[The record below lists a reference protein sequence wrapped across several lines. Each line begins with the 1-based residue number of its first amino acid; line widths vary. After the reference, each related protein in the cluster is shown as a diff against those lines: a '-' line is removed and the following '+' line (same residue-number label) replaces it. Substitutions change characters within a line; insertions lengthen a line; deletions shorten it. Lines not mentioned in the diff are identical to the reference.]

1 MQFRNLWLVLAV
13 LTLFLTSA
21 CARRPQLNGTVFD
34 TPVEA
39 YDITGTNYDGTPF
52 RLSDT
57 RGKITMVFFGY
68 TFCPDVC
75 PLTLADLKQ
84 VSEKL
89 GDKAAEFAVV
99 FITVDPERDTLEKMT
114 QYVQAFNPTFYGVR
128 MEGEALE
135 AAKTTFGIYAAK
147 SDVATGNPDSYFVDH
162 TAALYVIDRAG
173 NLRETLP
180 YDAGPEQIL
189 PDVEYWLQAE

>member
-1 MQFRNLWLVLAV
+1 MQFCKLWSVLLV
-13 LTLFLTSA
+13 LTLLLPTA
-21 CARRPQLNGTVFD
+21 CTRRPQLNGTLFD

-39 YDITGTNYDGTPF
+39 YDISGTNYDGTPF

-57 RGKITMVFFGY
+57 RGKITVIFFGY

-75 PLTLADLKQ
+75 PFTLADLKQ
-84 VSEKL
+84 VREKL
-89 GDKAAEFAVV
+89 GDKASDFAVV
-99 FITVDPERDTLEKMT
+99 FITVDPERDTLDKLKP
-114 QYVQAFNPTFYGVR
+114 YVQAFNPTFYGVR

-147 SDVATGNPDSYFVDH
+147 SETSTGTPDSYFVDH
-162 TAALYVIDRAG
+162 TAALYLVDRAG

-189 PDVEYWLQAE
+189 PDVEYWLQAS

>member
-1 MQFRNLWLVLAV
+1 MQMHKVRPILLSVLM
-13 LTLFLTSA
+13 LMTS
-21 CARRPQLNGTVFD
+21 CTGRPQLNGTLFD
-34 TPVEA
+34 TPVAA
-39 YDITGTNYDGTPF
+39 YDITGTNYNGTPF

-57 RGKITMVFFGY
+57 RGKITVIFFGY

-75 PLTLADLKQ
+75 PFTLADLKA

-89 GDKAAEFAVV
+89 GDQATDLAVV
-99 FITVDPERDTLEKMT
+99 FITVDPERDTLEKMG
-114 QYVQAFNPTFYGVR
+114 QYVQAFSPTFYGVR

-147 SDVATGNPDSYFVDH
+147 SDVATGSDDAYFVDH
-162 TAALYVIDRAG
+162 TAALYLIDRAG

-189 PDVEYWLQAE
+189 PDVEYWLQTG